1 MTEFLVDANLPEQV
15 LPPGQPKVSLPE
27 KEGVRPTDTEIW
39 GIARSKGWVVVTRD
53 TDFFDRLSLFG
64 PPPKV
69 VWFRGGNMRRKAIV
83 DLVHRQWPDVVK
95 LLKENDL
102 VEIHSD
108 RLETFKFS

>member
-1 MTEFLVDANLPEQV
+1 
-15 LPPGQPKVSLPE
+15 
-27 KEGVRPTDTEIW
+27 
-39 GIARSKGWVVVTRD
+39 
-53 TDFFDRLSLFG
+53 
-64 PPPKV
+64 
-69 VWFRGGNMRRKAIV
+69 MRRKAIV

>member
-1 MTEFLVDANLPEQV
+1 M
-15 LPPGQPKVSLPE
+15 
-27 KEGVRPTDTEIW
+27 
-39 GIARSKGWVVVTRD
+39 VTRD

-69 VWFRGGNMRRKAIV
+69 VWFRGGKMKRKLIV
-83 DLVHRQWPDVVK
+83 DLVHRQWSDVLK

-102 VEIHSD
+102 VEIHPD

>member
-1 MTEFLVDANLPEQV
+1 MTEFLVDAHLPEQV
-15 LPPGQPKVSLPE
+15 LPPGQRKVSLPE
-27 KEGVRPTDTEIW
+27 KDGVRPTDTEIW

-83 DLVHRQWPDVVK
+83 DLVHRQWPDIVK

-102 VEIHSD
+102 VEIHPD
-108 RLETFKFS
+108 RLETFRFS